1 MLVYSAK
8 WRLEVSRDGEGTRD
22 EQVSF
27 ACHRLCSHS
36 LLIGISITYITS
48 PVASITLSLLGP
60 ATKSSIQPLL
70 LFGIDCHSKREW
82 VLLTRCD
89 GRDMI
94 LVPVDYADDFQGCF
108 LQRGLHSPSHL
119 DAI

>member
-1 MLVYSAK
+1 
-8 WRLEVSRDGEGTRD
+8 LEVSRDGEGMRD

-48 PVASITLSLLGP
+48 PIASITLSLLGP

-89 GRDMI
+89 GRDVVFI
-94 LVPVDYADDFQGCF
+94 PVDYADDFQGRL
-108 LQRGLHSPSHL
+108 LQRRLHSPSDF
-119 DAI
+119 DAIYPMLAR